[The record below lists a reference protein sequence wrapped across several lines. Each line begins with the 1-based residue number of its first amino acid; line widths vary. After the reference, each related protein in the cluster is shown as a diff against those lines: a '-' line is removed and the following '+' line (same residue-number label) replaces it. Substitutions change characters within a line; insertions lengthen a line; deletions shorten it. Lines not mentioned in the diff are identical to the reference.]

1 MSVATSLP
9 KILFEGVNSIIYY
22 RDTSEWNTPVI
33 IKVIKNDFPTP
44 TQLIQFNNEYEFTKD
59 LKIEGIRKAY
69 KKDKLEGKPALVLEY
84 FQGVTFKKSFFE
96 NSWTYK
102 DFLKVAINVAEALGQ
117 IHQNHIIHKDI
128 NSNNVLVDLAT
139 HRIKIIDFGISSR
152 IDTRVQDLR
161 NPDALEGTLAYISP
175 EQTGRMNRAVDYRSD
190 LYSLGVAFYEI
201 LTNKLPFTAADSIE
215 LVHCHL
221 AQKPQPP
228 HQVNPTVP
236 RVLSEIVMKLLEKNA
251 EDRYQSAF
259 GLKNDLELCLKG
271 FIANGNGKIDYFNLG
286 QEDYSDR
293 FSIPQKLYG
302 REDEVKLLLNSFE
315 RVSNGATEL
324 VLVEGYSGVG
334 KTSLVSETHRS
345 ITEKRGYF
353 IKGKFDQYQK
363 NVPYSAIIQ
372 ALNEFIEYLLT
383 ENKDSLADW
392 KRKIN
397 KVLGENGQILLDVL
411 PNLEMIIGEQEHV
424 QDLPPNEAKNR
435 FNYVFKSFIRVISQK
450 KHPIVLFI
458 DDMQWADGASL
469 NLLKVLMTDSEN
481 RYLLVIGAY
490 RDNEVTSAHPL
501 MIMVKSLQEQNAPIS
516 SIVLDNLGYEDIEK
530 LITESL
536 KAQIL
541 QVKQLSYLIYRKT
554 HGNAFFA
561 TQFLESLYE
570 EGLLHFD
577 LQSKQWQWDIVKI
590 EEKKTTDNVVEL
602 MTAKI
607 EKLPVETQEI
617 LKFAA
622 CVGDKFDLQML
633 RSVSDFSLKDIF
645 DRVWVAIE
653 EGMILPLDD
662 NYKRIAILSED
673 PALEQR
679 LNARFKFLHDRVQQ
693 AVYSLI
699 PDSRRFEMHY
709 KVGKIIK
716 ENTPDGQLESKI
728 FDIVNQLNVGVA
740 LLEDQQERYELAR
753 LNLIA
758 GRKAKASAAYEPAYD
773 YFYAGV
779 ALLDIIGWKDEY
791 ILALRLHNEAAEA
804 AYLSGNGSGMEQ
816 FVNGVLTNANGFL
829 DKVAVFDTKIQ
840 FLISKGK
847 MNEAI
852 SLAVSTLKKLK
863 VGFPRNVTKLHLLRE
878 IFRIKGM
885 MTGKKVFDL
894 ANLPQMENK
903 KKLAAMKILSG
914 ISLAA
919 YVSGSPLY
927 PMIIFRQ
934 VQLSI
939 KYGNALVSTY
949 AYSSYGI
956 ILCGVLGNLDSGYRF
971 GELAIKLLDKHDS
984 ERFKARTYMVTN
996 VMIRHW
1002 KEPLENSLKPLVK
1015 SYRKGIDT
1023 GFFEYAAFSI
1033 FMYIYYRFATGKELN
1048 EVEKEANMY
1057 IGAVYDLKQIN
1068 PYHNLKLLRQT
1079 LLNYLGKADNPA
1091 VLEGEEYNLDL
1102 QKEIIEG
1109 GNKASI
1115 CLHFFMKACLSYD
1128 FGEIEK
1134 AYSYIILTEKYLKG
1148 ITATAGVP
1156 VYHMYDSLI
1165 HIAIYPSSSLWDRQ
1179 RILRRIAKNQAKLY
1193 KFAKFSSSTNLH
1205 KYYLVEAELARAKN
1219 DYIETEKNFR
1229 LALEAVAKTNFI
1241 QEEALIKERFG
1252 YYWLQR
1258 KQEDIAMMFLRKA
1271 YYDYRIWG
1279 AKGKLEQ
1286 MHEIYSHYVKQDAI
1300 TEIGQTTTSP
1310 SHTLHTHNTN
1320 ENAATTTMMT
1330 TSKISSSGSKSGTSF
1345 LDFET
1350 LIKSTQTLSQEVNFE
1365 ELMPK
1370 MMRVVMENAGAEKA
1384 FLIQNYDGEFFIE
1397 AKGDLTQTQST
1408 QFLHQS
1414 VEGDSN
1420 LVPRT
1425 IINYVVRTMQPL
1437 VLDNASEDEKYAN
1450 DIYMKTYKPKSV
1462 LCFPVMRK
1470 NELLCLFYL
1479 ENNLT
1484 TGAFTPDRLQT
1495 LQMLSTQ
1502 VSISL
1507 ENAQLYQNLE
1517 GKVKERTIELH
1528 EKNKRIT
1535 DSIRYAQTIQDAIL
1549 PAKKTLRELFTEHFV
1564 IYRPKDIV
1572 SGDFYWVTHVENYTF
1587 AAAVDCTG
1595 HGVPGA
1601 FMSMVGNTLLTDIV
1615 GVKRVFDPAKIL
1627 EMLHEGVRAALH
1639 QKDSDN
1645 TDGMDV
1651 ALCRIE
1657 RQENWVEV
1665 TYAGAK
1671 RPLYYTSNGE
1681 IEKLKGDNLSIGG
1694 IVKKK
1699 EYVFTNQKAV
1709 LLAEDVIYLTSDGLI
1724 DQANPDKK
1732 KFGSTK
1738 FESLLKQF
1746 HERPFKEQKE
1756 ILSNQL
1762 DQHQLDAEQRDDI
1775 TVLALRL

>member
-9 KILFEGVNSIIYY
+9 KVLFEGVNSIIYY

-69 KKDKLEGKPALVLEY
+69 KKDKLEGKPALILEY
-84 FQGVTFKKSFFE
+84 FSGTTFKKNFFE

-102 DFLKVAINVAEALGQ
+102 DFLKIAINIAEALGKV
-117 IHQNHIIHKDI
+117 HQNHIIHKDI
-128 NSNNVLVDLAT
+128 NSNNILVDLEN
-139 HRIKIIDFGISSR
+139 HRIKIIDFGISSY
-152 IDTRVQDLR
+152 IDTRIQDLR
-161 NPDALEGTLAYISP
+161 SPDALEGTLAYISP

-201 LTNKLPFTAADSIE
+201 LTTKLPFTASDSIE

-228 HQVNPTVP
+228 HQVNPSVP

-259 GLKNDLELCLKG
+259 GLKTDLELSLKG

-302 REDEVKLLLNSFE
+302 RENEIELLLNSFE

-324 VLVEGYSGVG
+324 ILVEGYSGVG
-334 KTSLVSETHRS
+334 KTSLVNETHRS
-345 ITEKRGYF
+345 ITKKRGYF

-363 NVPYSAIIQ
+363 NIPYSAIIQ

-383 ENKDSLADW
+383 ESEESLAEW

-397 KVLGENGQILLDVL
+397 KVLGQSGQVLLDVL
-411 PNLEMIIGEQEHV
+411 PNLEVIIGKQEAV
-424 QDLPPNEAKNR
+424 QELPPNESKNR
-435 FNYVFKSFIRVISQK
+435 FNYIFRSFIRVISQK
-450 KHPIVLFI
+450 KHPVVLFV

-469 NLLKVLMTDSEN
+469 SLLNVLMTDSEN
-481 RYLLVIGAY
+481 RYLLIIGAY

-501 MIMVKSLQEQNAPIS
+501 MIMVKSLQQQNASVS
-516 SIVLDNLGYEDIEK
+516 SIVLDNLRYEDIQK
-530 LITESL
+530 IITESL
-536 KAQIL
+536 KSQIL
-541 QVKQLSYLIYRKT
+541 QVKQLSYLVYRKT

-561 TQFLESLYE
+561 TQFLESLHE
-570 EGLLHFD
+570 EMLLEFD
-577 LQSKQWQWDIVKI
+577 LESKQWQWDIVKI
-590 EEKKTTDNVVEL
+590 EEKKTTENVVEL

-607 EKLPVETQEI
+607 EKLPKDTQEI
-617 LKFAA
+617 LKYAA

-633 RSVSDFSLKDIF
+633 RNVSSYSLKDIF
-645 DRVWVAIE
+645 DRIWVAIE
-653 EGMILPLDD
+653 EGIVLPLDE
-662 NYKRIAILSED
+662 NYKHIAILSED
-673 PALEQR
+673 PAIEQR
-679 LNARFKFLHDRVQQ
+679 INARFKFLHDRVQQ

-699 PDSRRFEMHY
+699 SDSNRFEMHY

-716 ENTPDGQLESKI
+716 DITSDDELESKI

-740 LLEDQQERYELAR
+740 LLEDQEERYELAR

-758 GRKAKASAAYEPAYD
+758 GRRAKASAAYEPAYD

-779 ALLDIIGWKDEY
+779 ALLDAVGWKDEY
-791 ILALRLHNEAAEA
+791 ALALSLHNEAAEA
-804 AYLSGNGSGMEQ
+804 AYLSGNGNGMEQ
-816 FVNGVLTNANGFL
+816 FVSGVLINANEFL
-829 DKVAVFDTKIQ
+829 DKVPVYDTKIQ

-847 MNEAI
+847 MQAAI
-852 SLAVSTLKKLK
+852 KLAVSTLRKLK
-863 VGFPRNVTKLHLLRE
+863 VGFPKRVTKLHLLRE
-878 IFRIKGM
+878 IIRIEGL
-885 MTGKKVFDL
+885 MTGKKIFDL
-894 ANLPQMENK
+894 ADLPRMKNE
-903 KKLAAMKILSG
+903 KKLAAMRILSG

-956 ILCGVLGNLDSGYRF
+956 ILCGVLGKLNQGYRF
-971 GELAIKLLDKHDS
+971 GELSIKILEQHNS

-1002 KEPLENSLKPLVK
+1002 KEPLENSLQSLLK

-1033 FMYIYYRFATGKELN
+1033 FMYIYYSFATGRELN
-1048 EVEKEANMY
+1048 EIEKEANMY
-1057 IGAVYDLKQIN
+1057 IGATYGLKQIN
-1068 PYHNLKLLRQT
+1068 PYHNIKLLRQT
-1079 LLNYLGKADNPA
+1079 FLNYLGKADDPA
-1091 VLEGEEYNLDL
+1091 VLEGKEYDLEL

-1109 GNKASI
+1109 GNQASAS
-1115 CLHFFMKACLSYD
+1115 LHFFMKACLSYN

-1134 AYSYIILTEKYLKG
+1134 AYSYVILTQKYLKG

-1156 VYHMYDSLI
+1156 IYHMYDSLI

-1179 RILRRIAKNQAKLY
+1179 RIARRISKNQSKLY
-1193 KFAKFSSSTNLH
+1193 KFAKFSPSTNLH
-1205 KYYLVEAELARAKN
+1205 KYYLVEAELARIKS
-1219 DYIETEKNFR
+1219 DYTKAEKYYR
-1229 LALEAVAKTNFI
+1229 QAIEAVGKTNFI

-1252 YYWLQR
+1252 FYWLQR
-1258 KQEDIAMMFLRKA
+1258 KQEDIAMLFLRKA

-1279 AKGKLEQ
+1279 AKAKLEH
-1286 MHEIYSHYVKQDAI
+1286 MHKVYTHYVKQDAV
-1300 TEIGQTTTSP
+1300 TVDANQTTITP
-1310 SHTLHTHNTN
+1310 SHTLNTN
-1320 ENAATTTMMT
+1320 SFGVVTANTMMT
-1330 TSKISSSGSKSGTSF
+1330 TSKMSSSSSKAGANF

-1350 LIKSTQTLSQEVNFE
+1350 LIKSTQTLSQEVSFE

-1370 MMRVVMENAGAEKA
+1370 MMHVVMENAGAEKA
-1384 FLIQNYDGEFFIE
+1384 FLIQNHDGGLFVE
-1397 AKGDLTQTQST
+1397 AKGDLTQTETT
-1408 QFLHQS
+1408 QFLHQAIYD
-1414 VEGDSN
+1414 DSS
-1420 LVPRT
+1420 LVPKT
-1425 IINYVVRTMQPL
+1425 LINYVVRTQQPL

-1450 DIYMKTYKPKSV
+1450 DIYMKEYQPKSV

-1470 NELLCLFYL
+1470 NKLLCIFYL

-1507 ENAQLYQNLE
+1507 ENAQLYHNLE
-1517 GKVKERTIELH
+1517 EKVEERTVELNK
-1528 EKNKRIT
+1528 KNKRIT

-1549 PAKKTLRELFTEHFV
+1549 PAQKILKTLFTEHFV
-1564 IYRPKDIV
+1564 IYKPKDIV

-1615 GVKRVFDPAKIL
+1615 GVKRIFEPAIIL

-1651 ALCRIE
+1651 ALCRLE
-1657 RQENWVEV
+1657 KQKNWTEV
-1665 TYAGAK
+1665 TFAGAK

-1694 IVKKK
+1694 AIKKK
-1699 EYVFTNQKAV
+1699 KYVFKNQKAI
-1709 LLAEDVIYLTSDGLI
+1709 LFAEDVIYLTSDGLV
-1724 DQANPDKK
+1724 DQASPNKK

-1746 HERPFKEQKE
+1746 HKRPFKEQKE
-1756 ILSNQL
+1756 ILTNQL
-1762 DQHQLDAEQRDDI
+1762 DHHQLDAEQRDDI

>member
-84 FQGVTFKKSFFE
+84 FPGVTFKKSFFE

-102 DFLKVAINVAEALGQ
+102 DFLKVAINIAETLGQ
-117 IHQNHIIHKDI
+117 VHQNSIIHKDI
-128 NSNNVLVDLAT
+128 NSNNILVDLTT

-152 IDTRVQDLR
+152 IDTRIEDLR
-161 NPDALEGTLAYISP
+161 SPDALEGTLAYISP

-190 LYSLGVAFYEI
+190 LYSLGIAFYEI
-201 LTNKLPFTAADSIE
+201 LTSKLPFTASDSIE

-228 HQVNPTVP
+228 HQVNPSVP

-259 GLKNDLELCLKG
+259 GLKIDLELSLKG
-271 FIANGNGKIDYFNLG
+271 FIANGNGKIDYFALAE
-286 QEDYSDR
+286 EDYSDR

-302 REDEVKLLLNSFE
+302 RENEVKLLLNSFE
-315 RVSNGATEL
+315 RVANGATEL
-324 VLVEGYSGVG
+324 ILVEGYSGVG
-334 KTSLVSETHRS
+334 KTSLVNETHRS

-353 IKGKFDQYQK
+353 VKGKFDQYQK

-383 ENKDSLADW
+383 ENENSLAEW

-411 PNLEMIIGEQEHV
+411 PNLETIIGEQQPV
-424 QDLPPNEAKNR
+424 QKLPPNEAKNR
-435 FNYVFKSFIRVISQK
+435 FNYIFKSFIRVISQR
-450 KHPIVLFI
+450 KHPVVLFI
-458 DDMQWADGASL
+458 DDLQWADGASL

-481 RYLLVIGAY
+481 RHLLIIGAY

-501 MIMVKSLQEQNAPIS
+501 MIMVKSLQAQNAPVS

-602 MTAKI
+602 MTTKI
-607 EKLPVETQEI
+607 EKLPSETQEI
-617 LKFAA
+617 LKYAA

-633 RSVSDFSLKDIF
+633 RSISNYSLKDIF
-645 DRVWVAIE
+645 DRIWIAIE
-653 EGMILPLDD
+653 EGMVLPLDD
-662 NYKRIAILSED
+662 NYKRIGILSED
-673 PALEQR
+673 PALEKR
-679 LNARFKFLHDRVQQ
+679 VNARFKFLHDRVQQ

-709 KVGKIIK
+709 KVGKIIRD
-716 ENTPDGQLESKI
+716 NTPDGQLESKI

-740 LLEDQQERYELAR
+740 LLEDQEERYELAR

-758 GRKAKASAAYEPAYD
+758 GRRAKASAAYEPAYD

-779 ALLDIIGWKDEY
+779 ALLDDIGWKDEY
-791 ILALRLHNEAAEA
+791 ILTLRLHNEAAES
-804 AYLSGNGSGMEQ
+804 AYLSGNGNGMEQ
-816 FVNGVLTNANGFL
+816 FVDGVLSNANNFL
-829 DKVAVFDTKIQ
+829 DKVPVCDTKIQ
-840 FLISKGK
+840 FLISRGK
-847 MNEAI
+847 MQEAI
-852 SLAVSTLKKLK
+852 KLAVSTLKKLK
-863 VGFPRNVTKLHLLRE
+863 VGFPSSITKVHLLRE
-878 IFRIKGM
+878 ILRIKGL
-885 MTGKKVFDL
+885 MTGKKIFDL
-894 ANLPQMENK
+894 ANLPRMENK
-903 KKLAAMKILSG
+903 KKLAAMRILSG

-939 KYGNALVSTY
+939 RYGNALVSTY

-956 ILCGVLGNLDSGYRF
+956 ILCGVLGKLDAGYRF
-971 GELAIKLLDKHDS
+971 GELAIKLLDQHDS

-1033 FMYIYYRFATGKELN
+1033 FMYVYYRFVTGKELN
-1048 EVEKEANMY
+1048 ELEKEANMY
-1057 IGAVYDLKQIN
+1057 ITATYDLKQIN
-1068 PYHNLKLLRQT
+1068 PYHNIKILRQT
-1079 LLNYLGKADNPA
+1079 FLNYLGRVDNPA
-1091 VLEGEEYNLDL
+1091 ILNGEEYDLEL
-1102 QKEIIEG
+1102 QKEIVEG
-1109 GNKASI
+1109 GNTASI
-1115 CLHFFMKACLSYD
+1115 CLHFFMKASLSYN

-1148 ITATAGVP
+1148 VISTAAIP

-1165 HIAIYPSSSLWDRQ
+1165 HIGIYPSSSLWDRQ
-1179 RILRRIAKNQAKLY
+1179 RIVRRIANNQAKLY
-1193 KFAKFSSSTNLH
+1193 KFAKFSPSTNLH
-1205 KYYLVEAELARAKN
+1205 KYYLVEAELARIKDN
-1219 DYIETEKNFR
+1219 YEETEKYYR
-1229 LALEAVAKTNFI
+1229 QAIEAVAKTNFI

-1252 YYWLQR
+1252 FYWLQR
-1258 KQEDIAMMFLRKA
+1258 KQEDIAMLFLRKA

-1286 MHEIYSHYVKQDAI
+1286 MQKVYSHYVKQESI
-1300 TEIGQTTTSP
+1300 TNDIGQTTTSQA
-1310 SHTLHTHNTN
+1310 HTLNTDN
-1320 ENAATTTMMT
+1320 FGGSTTMMT
-1330 TSKISSSGSKSGTSF
+1330 TSKISSNNSKSGANF

-1350 LIKSTQTLSQEVNFE
+1350 LIKSTQTLSQEINFE
-1365 ELMPK
+1365 DLMPK

-1384 FLIQNYDGEFFIE
+1384 FLIQNHDGELFIE

-1408 QFLHQS
+1408 QFLHKAI
-1414 VEGDSN
+1414 EDDN
-1420 LVPRT
+1420 DMVPKT
-1425 IINYVVRTMQPL
+1425 LINYVVRTQQPL
-1437 VLDNASEDEKYAN
+1437 VLDNAFEEEKYAK
-1450 DIYMKTYKPKSV
+1450 DSYMKEYQPKSV

-1479 ENNLT
+1479 ENNLV
-1484 TGAFTPDRLQT
+1484 TGAFTPNRLQT

-1517 GKVKERTIELH
+1517 EKVKERTVELH

-1549 PAKKTLRELFTEHFV
+1549 PAKRILKKLFADHFV

-1615 GVKRVFDPAKIL
+1615 GVRRIFDPAIIL
-1627 EMLHEGVRAALH
+1627 QMLNEGVRAALH

-1657 RQENWVEV
+1657 RQENWIEV
-1665 TYAGAK
+1665 TFAGAK

-1694 IVKKK
+1694 VVRKK
-1699 EYVFTNQKAV
+1699 EYVFTNQKAI

-1732 KFGSTK
+1732 KFGSTR

-1746 HERPFKEQKE
+1746 HARPFKEQKQM
-1756 ILSNQL
+1756 LSNQL

-1775 TVLALRL
+1775 TILALRL

>member
-1 MSVATSLP
+1 MTVATSLP
-9 KILFEGVNSIIYY
+9 KIIFEGVNSIIYY

-84 FQGVTFKKSFFE
+84 FPGITFKKSFAE

-102 DFLKVAINVAEALGQ
+102 DFLKVAINVAEALWQ
-117 IHQNHIIHKDI
+117 IHQNQIIHKDI
-128 NSNNVLVDLAT
+128 NSNNILVDFES

-161 NPDALEGTLAYISP
+161 SPDALEGTLAYISP

-201 LTNKLPFTAADSIE
+201 LTSKLPFTASDSIE

-228 HQVNPTVP
+228 HQVNPSVP
-236 RVLSEIVMKLLEKNA
+236 RVLSELVMKLLEKNA
-251 EDRYQSAF
+251 EDRYQSAY
-259 GLKNDLELCLKG
+259 GLQKDLEFCLKG
-271 FIANGNGKIDYFNLG
+271 FIANGNGKIDYFQLG

-302 REDEVKLLLNSFE
+302 RENEVKLLLNSFE
-315 RVSNGATEL
+315 RVSQGATEMI
-324 VLVEGYSGVG
+324 LVEGYSGVG
-334 KTSLVSETHRS
+334 KTSLVNETHRS
-345 ITEKRGYF
+345 ITEKKGYF

-383 ENKDSLADW
+383 ESKESLAEW

-397 KVLGENGQILLDVL
+397 KVVGENGQILLDVL
-411 PNLEMIIGEQEHV
+411 PNLEMIIGEQEAV
-424 QDLPPNEAKNR
+424 QELPPNEAKNR

-458 DDMQWADGASL
+458 DDLQWADGASL
-469 NLLKVLMTDSEN
+469 SLIKVLMTDAEN
-481 RYLLVIGAY
+481 RYLLIIGAY

-501 MIMVKSLQEQNAPIS
+501 MIMVKSLQVQNAPVS

-530 LITESL
+530 LVTESL

-561 TQFLESLYE
+561 TQFLESLHE
-570 EGLLHFD
+570 EGLVHFD
-577 LQSKQWQWDIVKI
+577 LATKQWQWDIVKI
-590 EEKKTTDNVVEL
+590 EEKKTTDNVVQL

-607 EKLPVETQEI
+607 EKLPVDTQEI
-617 LKFAA
+617 LKYAA

-633 RSVSDFSLKDIF
+633 RSVSGLSLKDIF
-645 DRVWVAIE
+645 DRIWVAIE

-662 NYKRIAILSED
+662 NYKHIAILSED

-679 LNARFKFLHDRVQQ
+679 VNARFKFLHDRVQQ
-693 AVYSLI
+693 AVYSII
-699 PDSRRFEMHY
+699 PDSSRFEMHY
-709 KVGKIIK
+709 KVGKIIRN
-716 ENTPDGQLESKI
+716 NTPDSELESRI

-758 GRKAKASAAYEPAYD
+758 GKRAKASAAYEPAYD

-779 ALLDIIGWKDEY
+779 ALLDVVGWKEEY
-791 ILALRLHNEAAEA
+791 ILALKLHNEAAEA
-804 AYLSGNGSGMEQ
+804 AHLSGNGTGMEQ
-816 FVNGVLTNANGFL
+816 FVDGVLTNANDFL
-829 DKVAVFDTKIQ
+829 DKVPVYDTKIQ
-840 FLISKGK
+840 FLISQGK
-847 MNEAI
+847 MKEAI
-852 SLAVSTLKKLK
+852 KLAVSTLKKLK
-863 VGFPRNVTKLHLLRE
+863 VGFPRAVTKVHLLRE
-878 IFRIKGM
+878 ILRIRGLM
-885 MTGKKVFDL
+885 AGKKIFDL
-894 ANLPQMENK
+894 ANLPRMENK
-903 KKLAAMKILSG
+903 KKLAAMRILSG

-939 KYGNALVSTY
+939 KYGNAHVSTY

-956 ILCGVLGNLDSGYRF
+956 ILCGVLGKLDAGYRF
-971 GELAIKLLDKHDS
+971 GELAIKLLDQHNSD
-984 ERFKARTYMVTN
+984 RFKARTFMVTN
-996 VMIRHW
+996 IMIRHW

-1015 SYRKGIDT
+1015 AYRKGIDT

-1033 FMYIYYRFATGKELN
+1033 FMYVYYRFATGKELN

-1057 IGAVYDLKQIN
+1057 IGATYDLKQMN
-1068 PYHNLKLLRQT
+1068 PYHNIKLLRQT
-1079 LLNYLGKADNPA
+1079 FLSYLGKADKPA
-1091 VLEGEEYNLDL
+1091 VLEGEEYPLEL
-1102 QKEIIEG
+1102 QQEILQG
-1109 GNKASI
+1109 GNTATI
-1115 CLHFFMKACLSYD
+1115 CLHFFMKACLSYN

-1156 VYHMYDSLI
+1156 VYYMYDSLI

-1179 RILRRIAKNQAKLY
+1179 RILRRIAKNQSKLY
-1193 KFAKFSSSTNLH
+1193 KFAKFCPSTNLH
-1205 KYYLVEAELARAKN
+1205 KYYLVEGELARVKN
-1219 DYIETEKNFR
+1219 DYETTEKYYR
-1229 LALEAVAKTNFI
+1229 QAIEAVGKTNFI

-1252 YYWLQR
+1252 FYWSQR

-1286 MHEIYSHYVKQDAI
+1286 MHEVYSHYVKQDAI
-1300 TEIGQTTTSP
+1300 SNDSKLSTITP
-1310 SHTLHTHNTN
+1310 SHTVHTHNTF
-1320 ENAATTTMMT
+1320 EGTTTMMT
-1330 TSKISSSGSKSGTSF
+1330 TSKMSSSGSKSGTSF

-1384 FLIQNYDGEFFIE
+1384 ILIQNHDGELYIE
-1397 AKGDLTQTQST
+1397 AKGDLTQTSST
-1408 QFLHQS
+1408 EFLHQS
-1414 VEGDSN
+1414 IEDETN

-1425 IINYVVRTMQPL
+1425 LINYVVRTQQPL
-1437 VLDNASEDEKYAN
+1437 VLDNATEDEKYAN
-1450 DIYMKTYKPKSV
+1450 DSYMKQFRPKSV

-1484 TGAFTPDRLQT
+1484 TGTFTPERLQT

-1517 GKVKERTIELH
+1517 EKVEERTIELNQQ
-1528 EKNKRIT
+1528 NKRIT

-1549 PAKKTLRELFTEHFV
+1549 PAKKTLRDLFAEHFV

-1615 GVKRVFDPAKIL
+1615 GVRRIFDPAKIL
-1627 EMLHEGVRAALH
+1627 EILHEGVRAALH
-1639 QKDSDN
+1639 QNDTDN

-1657 RQENWVEV
+1657 RQENWIEV

-1694 IVKKK
+1694 VVKKK
-1699 EYVFTNQKAV
+1699 DYVFTNQKAV
-1709 LLAEDVIYLTSDGLI
+1709 LLAEDVIYLTSDGLV

-1732 KFGSTK
+1732 KFGTTK

-1746 HERPFKEQKE
+1746 HARPFKEQKE